1 MYALAKIAEKKE
13 LELEQLDEIEFED
26 VDSKLEKERNA
37 QRKKLKE
44 KIAEIRDILIERLDW

>member
-1 MYALAKIAEKKE
+1 VYALAKIAEKKE